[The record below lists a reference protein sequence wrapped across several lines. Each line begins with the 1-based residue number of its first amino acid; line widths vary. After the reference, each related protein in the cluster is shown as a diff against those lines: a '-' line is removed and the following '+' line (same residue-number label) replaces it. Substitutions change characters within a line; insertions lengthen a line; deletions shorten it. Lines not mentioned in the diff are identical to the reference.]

1 MKRKMLILSTV
12 VAISMMASTAYAAQ
26 GGNGNGNGNGNGKG
40 KPDHTVTQSVYG
52 DKDKVTVTGSVYD
65 DETVTDSVYKGH
77 KGAGGLLNAY
87 DNVKDKPAGERIA
100 ALLKTKYNIE
110 VTADTDLA
118 ALVNSLSAKGN
129 TKAAVDV
136 QAEITQDDAAN
147 IEQYKKLG
155 RLKAKLGQKGI
166 KTYVNGKETKF
177 DVAPVVKEG
186 RTLVPFRGIAESLNA
201 EVTWDAATKTVTVK
215 RDGLEVKF
223 VLGSKVAFVNGKEVA
238 LDVPGQ
244 VKNNRVLVP
253 MRFLSEGLQ
262 SKVVWE
268 SETSSVIVID

>member
-1 MKRKMLILSTV
+1 MKMKLALLSTV

-26 GGNGNGNGNGNGKG
+26 GGNNNGKE
-40 KPDHTVTQSVYG
+40 KPDHAIAQSVHG
-52 DKDKVTVTGSVYD
+52 NNDKVKVTDSVYK

-77 KGAGGLLNAY
+77 NGAGGLLNAY

-100 ALLKTKYNIE
+100 ALLKTKYNID
-110 VTADTDLA
+110 VNADSDLK
-118 ALVNSLSAKGN
+118 ALVDSLAKKGN
-129 TKAAVDV
+129 IKAAADV

-147 IEQYKKLG
+147 VEQYKKLG
-155 RLKAKLGQKGI
+155 HLKSKLGQKGI

-177 DVAPVVKEG
+177 DVPPVVKEG
-186 RTLVPFRGIAESLNA
+186 RTLVPFRGIAESLKA
-201 EVTWDAATKTVTVK
+201 VVVWDAKTKTVTVK

-223 VLGSKVAFVNGKEVA
+223 VLGSKIAYVNGKA
-238 LDVPGQ
+238 ISLDVPGQ

-253 MRFLSEGLQ
+253 MRFLGEGLK

-268 SETSSVIVID
+268 SETTSIIIINVTK